1 MEYSWPTRT
10 CRRGFQGCPISSRV
24 SPASTASSR
33 RTRSVPMKMLGL
45 VSALLGALLARA
57 SFGHADSLRYWGQG
71 PREATGVIE
80 LGKNHYSTIEV
91 GADIP
96 GWGRVK
102 AVGDAYLVVEHALT
116 PAQRDELSKR

>member
-1 MEYSWPTRT
+1 
-10 CRRGFQGCPISSRV
+10 
-24 SPASTASSR
+24 
-33 RTRSVPMKMLGL
+33 MKMLVL

-71 PREATGVIE
+71 PRQATGVIE

-116 PAQRDELSKR
+116 PAQRDELSKRGALVHDLLEVHIPREDLRQGRRR